1 MALDFNALKAKLNTF
16 TKQTDRSES
25 LWKPTE
31 GKTTIRIVPWAKNR
45 ENPFIELYFHYI
57 GNKTYIS
64 PLSFGRRDPIAEFAD
79 KLVEDARREGREAEK
94 AAWKQAN
101 AFRPKLRTYVPII
114 VRGEEDKGVRFFSF
128 GKTVYQDL
136 LSYIAD
142 PDYGD
147 ITDPKAGRDIVVEYI
162 PQEKSDTNFAKTSVK
177 VKPNQTPV
185 VADVDL
191 AKKLLSEQPDIF
203 SLYKEPSYEELRVVL
218 EKYLDPDSTTPTP
231 APAKGSPEVK
241 SVTAEILDVKTEI
254 SESAQVKNALDEFDK
269 LFDN

>member
-1 MALDFNALKAKLNTF
+1 MPLDFNALKAKLNTF
-16 TKQTDRSES
+16 TKQGDRNEA

-31 GKTTIRIVPWAKNR
+31 GKTTIRIVPWKGNR
-45 ENPFIELYFHYI
+45 DNPFIELYFHYL

-94 AAWKQAN
+94 AAWRQAS
-101 AFRPKLRTYVPII
+101 AFRPKLRTYIPII
-114 VRGEEDKGVRFFSF
+114 VRGEESKGVLFFSF

-147 ITDPKAGRDIVVEYI
+147 ITDPKTGRDVVVEYI

-177 VKPNQTPV
+177 IKPNQTLIV
-185 VADVDL
+185 QDVEL
-191 AKKLLSEQPDIF
+191 AKKLLDEQPDIF
-203 SLYKEPSYEELRVVL
+203 ALYKEPSYEELRSVL
-218 EKYLDPDSTTPTP
+218 ERYLDPEQTQPV
-231 APAKGSPEVK
+231 AKGNSEVV
-241 SVTAEILDVKTEI
+241 SVSANTLNVETEI
-254 SESAQVKNALDEFDK
+254 SESAVVKNALDEFDK